1 MAKTNRGKGL
11 RRIPTHGRGACP
23 ICKATRVKVLYERT
37 APDGA
42 MVKVCKRCRRKDFP
56 SVAESVTRQSKVD
69 QPAHA

>member
-11 RRIPTHGRGACP
+11 RRLLTHGRGTCP

-42 MVKVCKRCRRKDFP
+42 QVKVCKRCRRKDFP
-56 SVAESVTRQSKVD
+56 AVAEKQPKAA